1 MNALEKYS
9 LLTHITVV
17 IGLILFLIMIIFY
30 WPFNIS
36 SGDERSGWWLLAGF
50 ARWVFGILSLGVTIW
65 LILEIDEQV
74 KDILAS

>member
-9 LLTHITVV
+9 LITHIAVV

-36 SGDERSGWWLLAGF
+36 EDERPGWLLAGF
-50 ARWVFGILSLGVTIW
+50 ARWVFGILSLAATIW